1 MTKKRQ
7 SKSETINAGMQKSSN
22 SALTSLDKA
31 TKVME
36 RAQGAAERAQVAAEQ
51 AQTRADGSYD
61 VAEGTVIEQAA
72 LEEMASSAIEVA
84 VVLATKPRK
93 LPRKPGKPRKLS
105 FASSWRSV
113 SSMRR
118 SVQ

>member
-1 MTKKRQ
+1 M
-7 SKSETINAGMQKSSN
+7 
-22 SALTSLDKA
+22 
-31 TKVME
+31 
-36 RAQGAAERAQVAAEQ
+36 
-51 AQTRADGSYD
+51 
-61 VAEGTVIEQAA
+61 AEGTVIEQAA